1 MGAHFSCNNN
11 SFQSIP
17 KAYGECVMATSNMN
31 ENWNSVK
38 SQIEAIW
45 RNTEF
50 DDVELKRARGNLS
63 KMVNLIQQKTG
74 ESPMEIR
81 QKMNS
86 II

>member
-1 MGAHFSCNNN
+1 
-11 SFQSIP
+11 
-17 KAYGECVMATSNMN
+17 MATSNMN
-31 ENWNSVK
+31 DNWTYVK
-38 SQIEAIW
+38 TQIETIW

-50 DDVELKRARGNLS
+50 DDVELKRARGNLG

-74 ESPMEIR
+74 ESPMVIR